1 MASIDIGEG
10 GELFIGP
17 AGADPRDLSQFVS
30 LSRFVS
36 VGYVGYDPRRTFC
49 WTPGGR
55 EFADRWADTPALTG
69 LEDAARRAVERFEQ
83 LRLTHARLRW
93 MATERIGAQVID
105 PRSFL
110 RHLRYG
116 GS

>member
-1 MASIDIGEG
+1 VSG
-10 GELFIGP
+10 GSYDYIGP
-17 AGADPRDLSQFVS
+17 PGADPTDLSQFTD

-36 VGYVGYDPRRTFC
+36 VGYVGYYPWQTFC

-55 EFADRWADTPALTG
+55 DFADQWADTPALPG
-69 LEDAARRAVERFEQ
+69 LEDAARRAVQRFEQ

-93 MATERIGAQVID
+93 MASERIAAQVID